1 MDTNAKIEQLHF
13 NSDINVIDNDTYP
26 KKYPLHWHQFTECIA
41 INKPDSTA
49 TIIINQHRFTLKS
62 GDVLFILPGELHEV
76 VDNKDN
82 SIIALQFPMS
92 IINSKKEFSSFYNLY
107 RNNLFLNHEKYSELN
122 SRLLNKLNQLH
133 KLFFDDKEQ
142 FVNVKMT
149 ICLYEMFI
157 DIALYLQE
165 SEHAI
170 STIYEENSNITD
182 KIELACSYIQ
192 NHCDKPLT
200 LDDVASYVG
209 FSPYYF
215 SRLFK
220 KVTTH
225 SFAEYL
231 ILQRINIFQT
241 MLINKDLSITEAAY
255 QSGFKSISTLN
266 RDFAKYCGCSPREF
280 RKYYID

>member
-1 MDTNAKIEQLHF
+1 MDTSAKIEQLHF
-13 NSDINVIDNDTYP
+13 NSDINVIDNNTYP
-26 KKYPLHWHQFTECIA
+26 QVYPLHWHQFAECIA
-41 INKPDSTA
+41 INKPESSA
-49 TIIINQHRFTLKS
+49 TVIVNNQKFTLNS
-62 GDVLFILPGELHEV
+62 GDILFILPGELHEI
-76 VDNKDN
+76 VDNTDN
-82 SIIALQFPMS
+82 AIIALQFPMS
-92 IINSKKEFSSFYNLY
+92 LINSKKEFATFYTLY
-107 RNNLFLNHEKYSELN
+107 RNNHYIKYEKAPELSAKLMSKISQLNSLFHDKTEQFLNI
-122 SRLLNKLNQLH
+122 R
-133 KLFFDDKEQ
+133 
-142 FVNVKMT
+142 MT

-157 DIALYLQE
+157 DIALHLKD
-165 SEHAI
+165 SNNTNTI
-170 STIYEENSNITD
+170 SLEENSTITD
-182 KIELACSYIQ
+182 KIELACTYIQ

-200 LDDVASYVG
+200 LDIVSSYVG

-231 ILQRINIFQT
+231 ILQRINTFQI
-241 MLINKDLSITEAAY
+241 MLTDKNISITEAAY